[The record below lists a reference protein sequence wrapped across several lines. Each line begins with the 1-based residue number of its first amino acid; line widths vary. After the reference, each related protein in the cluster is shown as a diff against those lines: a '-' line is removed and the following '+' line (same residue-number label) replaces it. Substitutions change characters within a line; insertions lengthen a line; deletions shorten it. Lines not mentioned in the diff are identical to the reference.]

1 MVKRA
6 FITLTKI
13 LIVSSFI
20 SFASA
25 ANINNNV
32 NSTNTSQ
39 QNQDSNSF
47 VIQQIRIDGLQR
59 IEMGTVFSY
68 LPVKVGD
75 TLTIALADEIVH
87 RLFATGFFQDVRIN
101 RQGNTL
107 VIDLEERPVISK
119 LAITGAEEFDKDEL
133 IKSLK
138 SNGLADGMIFDKSIL
153 DNALMSL
160 KTEYYN
166 KGMYSINIDPVVTH
180 LERNRVSISINITE
194 GGIAKIKGITMTGN
208 EKFSS
213 NEIRSNMY
221 LTTGNLM
228 SWWYKD
234 NQYSS
239 DKLAGDLETIR
250 NFYLNQGYIDFRFDS
265 VQVQLDPDKKS
276 IYITENI
283 HEGEQY
289 RYKDIKLAGDY
300 RDVPESALLK
310 LITVRKGN
318 IIDQQELNQNIEQIK
333 KILGNYGYAFA
344 NVNPIPEVDAEA
356 HVVSYTL
363 YVDTGKKIYVRNI
376 NISGNQ
382 KTRDIVIRRELRQQE
397 AALYNAEEIKRSKDR
412 LDILGYFKSTDV
424 STTPV
429 PGSNDQVDMD
439 LKVTETNTGSINFGV
454 GYAQGQ
460 GIILNGGITQ
470 SNLFGSGKTVG
481 LNASTSALNQ
491 SVSLSFT
498 DPYYLTNGT
507 SLGYD
512 IYDNAYTPNNIGVSP
527 YSTQTLGARVRT
539 SVPVSDFDRINISLG
554 FENNNVQI
562 QSNTAPS
569 RFFQFTNQYGN
580 SVNAIPL
587 TTSWA
592 RNSTDSALWPTQGA
606 NYSQSLTVTA
616 PGVGAQYYKFDSID
630 AWYFPISKDFTWKTN
645 GQLSFVSSYGDN
657 QLVPFYQNYLEGGP
671 NSIRGFYIGKLG
683 PKDTD
688 GSSLGGTRWL
698 FLSNNLLFP
707 LPGVKDQKS
716 VRMSAFLDAGSL
728 WGGSPFDLT
737 PAQMFRA
744 SYGLGLLWISPMG
757 PIQVSYAFPV
767 NSQPNDQIQPFQF
780 TLGTM
785 F

>member
-1 MVKRA
+1 MVKKSFSILTRLLIA
-6 FITLTKI
+6 SSFITLVHADITD
-13 LIVSSFI
+13 SSI
-20 SFASA
+20 
-25 ANINNNV
+25 ANNTQQSQ
-32 NSTNTSQ
+32 ST
-39 QNQDSNSF
+39 F

-59 IEMGTVFSY
+59 IEMGTVYSY

-75 TLTIALADEIVH
+75 TLTPTLTDEIIH
-87 RLFATGFFQDVRIN
+87 RLFATGFFQDVRIS

-107 VIDLEERPVISK
+107 IIDLEERPVISK

-133 IKSLK
+133 LKSLK
-138 SNGLADGMIFDKSIL
+138 SNGLSDGMIFDKSIL
-153 DNALMSL
+153 DNAVMSL
-160 KTEYYN
+160 KSEYYN
-166 KGMYSINIDPVVTH
+166 RGMYSVNIEPVVTP
-180 LERNRVSISINITE
+180 LERNRVNIAINIIE
-194 GGIAKIKGITMTGN
+194 GGVAKIKGISFVGN
-208 EKFSS
+208 EKFSTSELKS
-213 NEIRSNMY
+213 NIY
-221 LTTGNLM
+221 LTTGNIM

-265 VQVQLDPDKKS
+265 IQVQLTPDKKS
-276 IYITENI
+276 IYITGNI
-283 HEGEQY
+283 HEGDQY

-300 RDVPESALLK
+300 RDVPESALASLV
-310 LITVRKGN
+310 TVKSGS
-318 IIDQQELNQNIEQIK
+318 IIDQQALNKNIEQLK
-333 KILGNYGYAFA
+333 KNLGNYGYAFA
-344 NVNPIPEVDAEA
+344 NVNPIPDVDAEK

-363 YVDTGKKIYVRNI
+363 YVDPGKKIYIRNI

-382 KTRDIVIRRELRQQE
+382 KTRDVVIRRELRQQE

-412 LDILGYFKSTDV
+412 LDILGYFKSVDV
-424 STTPV
+424 ATTPV
-429 PGSNDQVDMD
+429 PGTNDQVDMD
-439 LKVTETNTGSINFGV
+439 VKVTEGNTGSINFGV

-460 GIILNGGITQ
+460 GIILNGGISQ
-470 SNLFGSGKTVG
+470 SNLFGSGKTVA
-481 LNASTSALNQ
+481 LNASTSELNQ

-512 IYDNAYTPNNIGVSP
+512 IYDNVYTPNNIGISP

-539 SVPVSDFDRINISLG
+539 SVPVSDFDRINMSLG
-554 FENNNVQI
+554 FENNQVQI

-569 RFFQFTNQYGN
+569 RFFQFTNQYGD

-587 TTSWA
+587 TASWA
-592 RNSTDSALWPTQGA
+592 RNTTDSALWPTRGA
-606 NYSQSLTVTA
+606 NYSQSVTVTA
-616 PGVGAQYYKFDSID
+616 PGVGAQYYKIDSVD
-630 AWYFPISKDFTWKTN
+630 AWYFPISDSFTWKMN
-645 GQLSFVSSYGDN
+645 GEAAFVNAYGDN
-657 QLVPFYQNYLEGGP
+657 QLVPFYQNFLEGGP
-671 NSIRGFYIGKLG
+671 GSIRGFYIGSLG

-716 VRMSAFLDAGSL
+716 VRMSGFLDMGSL

-744 SYGLGLLWISPMG
+744 SYGVGLLWISPMG
-757 PIQVSYAFPV
+757 PIQVSYAFPLFA
-767 NSQPNDQIQPFQF
+767 QPNDTIQPFQF